1 MAWRKR
7 EGAGRDLWPLREG
20 VEGFLLQQL
29 RDGRGPGFLQVVSD
43 VASEAWRRALGLLF
57 RVFPWVIWEERLKI

>member
-7 EGAGRDLWPLREG
+7 ESAGRDLWPLGEG

-29 RDGRGPGFLQVVSD
+29 RDGGGPGFLQVVPD
-43 VASEAWRRALGLLF
+43 VAREA
-57 RVFPWVIWEERLKI
+57 